1 MPGVDQGVMDFV
13 KDACDGVKGS
23 IQRPSTAAECVV
35 MQDDTVGKAVEHIG
49 PFRVEFSMSV
59 HQRTILE
66 RMARFYTKDMIEEVL
81 RPALS
86 HGADASNPSLRVL
99 DWLTVNYAKKH
110 KLATHL
116 SNGQVF
122 NVYQGYRV
130 ALQHY
135 RRRLFDPFRRRLRL
149 TVEHPNGDLV
159 STPGQLQFLAWAHIH
174 GVLKYARDNAAVIE
188 ADMNA
193 ATARSKRAREEA
205 SRAGLRCKRNEL
217 SRPCAAKVTVYEG
230 GTLMN
235 L

>member
-1 MPGVDQGVMDFV
+1 MEFV
-13 KDACDGVKGS
+13 KDASGGMKAS

-35 MQDDTVGKAVEHIG
+35 LQDDTVGKSVEHIG
-49 PFRVEFSMSV
+49 PFRIEFSMSV

-66 RMARFYTKDMIEEVL
+66 RMARFYTPDIIDEVL

-86 HGADASNPSLRVL
+86 HGTDCKNPSLRVL
-99 DWLTVNYAKKH
+99 DWLTVNYAKKN
-110 KLATHL
+110 KLATHMT
-116 SNGQVF
+116 NGELF

-149 TVEHPNGDLV
+149 TVEHPDGDLV
-159 STPGQLQFLAWAHIH
+159 STPGQLQFLAWAYVH
-174 GVLKYARDNAAVIE
+174 GVLQYARDHAELIE

-205 SRAGLRCKRNEL
+205 LRAGLRCRRNEL

-230 GTLMN
+230 EALMN
-235 L
+235 V

>member
-1 MPGVDQGVMDFV
+1 MEFAI
-13 KDACDGVKGS
+13 DAVDGVKGC

-35 MQDDTVGKAVEHIG
+35 LQDDTVGKATEYIG
-49 PFRVEFSMSV
+49 PFKIQFSMSV
-59 HQRTILE
+59 HQRSILE
-66 RMARFYTKDMIEEVL
+66 RMARFYTKEVIDEVL

-86 HGADASNPSLRVL
+86 HGADSTNPSLRVL

-116 SNGQVF
+116 PNGRVF
-122 NVYQGYRV
+122 NVYQGYRI

-159 STPGQLQFLAWAHIH
+159 STPGQLQFLAWAHVH
-174 GVLKYARDNAAVIE
+174 GVLKYAQEHADVIE

-193 ATARSKRAREEA
+193 ATARSKKNREEA

-217 SRPCAAKVTVYEG
+217 SRPCTSKVVVYEG
-230 GTLMN
+230 GTL
-235 L
+235 LRL

>member
-1 MPGVDQGVMDFV
+1 MEFV
-13 KDACDGVKGS
+13 RDSTDGVKGS

-35 MQDDTVGKAVEHIG
+35 LQDGTVGQGVERIG

-66 RMARFYTKDMIEEVL
+66 RMARFYTVDVIEEVL

-86 HGADASNPSLRVL
+86 HGADAKNPSLRVL

-116 SNGQVF
+116 PNGQVF

-149 TVEHPNGDLV
+149 TVEHPKGDLV
-159 STPGQLQFLAWAHIH
+159 STPGQLQFLAWAHVH
-174 GVLKYARDNAAVIE
+174 GVLKYARENAVVIE

-193 ATARSKRAREEA
+193 ATARSKRVRDDALR
-205 SRAGLRCKRNEL
+205 SGKRCKRNEL
-217 SRPCAAKVTVYEG
+217 SRLCPAKVTVYEG
-230 GTLMN
+230 GAVVHW
-235 L
+235 

>member
-1 MPGVDQGVMDFV
+1 MDFV
-13 KDACDGVKGS
+13 KDASNGVKAS
-23 IQRPSTAAECVV
+23 IHRPSTAAECVV
-35 MQDDTVGKAVEHIG
+35 MQDDTVGKAIECIG
-49 PFRVEFSMSV
+49 AFKIEFSMSV

-66 RMARFYTKDMIEEVL
+66 RMAQFYTKDMIEEVL

-86 HGADASNPSLRVL
+86 HGADSTNPSLRVL
-99 DWLTVNYAKKH
+99 DWLTVNYAKKN
-110 KLATHL
+110 KLATRM

-159 STPGQLQFLAWAHIH
+159 STPGQLQFLAWAHVH
-174 GVLKYARDNAAVIE
+174 GVLQYARDHAEVIE

-193 ATARSKRAREEA
+193 ATARSKRAREDA
-205 SRAGLRCKRNEL
+205 SRAGMRCKRNEL

-230 GTLMN
+230 GMLIN

>member
-1 MPGVDQGVMDFV
+1 MDFV
-13 KDACDGVKGS
+13 KDASNGVKAS
-23 IQRPSTAAECVV
+23 IHRPSTAAECVV
-35 MQDDTVGKAVEHIG
+35 MQDDTVGKAIECIG
-49 PFRVEFSMSV
+49 AFKIEFSMSV

-66 RMARFYTKDMIEEVL
+66 RMAQFYTKDMIEEVL

-86 HGADASNPSLRVL
+86 HGADSTNPSLRVL
-99 DWLTVNYAKKH
+99 DWLTVNYAKKN
-110 KLATHL
+110 KLATRM

-159 STPGQLQFLAWAHIH
+159 STPGQLQFLAWAHVH
-174 GVLKYARDNAAVIE
+174 GVLQYARDHAEVIE

-193 ATARSKRAREEA
+193 ATARSKRAREDA
-205 SRAGLRCKRNEL
+205 SRAGMRCKRNEL
-217 SRPCAAKVTVYEG
+217 SRPCATKVTVYEG
-230 GTLMN
+230 GMLIN

>member
-1 MPGVDQGVMDFV
+1 MEFV
-13 KDACDGVKGS
+13 KEGLAGVKGS

-35 MQDDTVGKAVEHIG
+35 LQDDTVGKAVEHIG
-49 PFRVEFSMSV
+49 PFKIEFALSV

-66 RMARFYTKDMIEEVL
+66 RMARFYTDDLIDEVL

-86 HGADASNPSLRVL
+86 HGADTSNPSLRVL

-149 TVEHPNGDLV
+149 TVEHPSGDLV
-159 STPGQLQFLAWAHIH
+159 STPGQLQFLAWAHVH
-174 GVLKYARDNAAVIE
+174 GVLKYARENADVIE

-193 ATARSKRAREEA
+193 ATARSKRTREEA

-217 SRPCAAKVTVYEG
+217 SRPCSTKVTVYQG
-230 GTLMN
+230 STQLRW
-235 L
+235 